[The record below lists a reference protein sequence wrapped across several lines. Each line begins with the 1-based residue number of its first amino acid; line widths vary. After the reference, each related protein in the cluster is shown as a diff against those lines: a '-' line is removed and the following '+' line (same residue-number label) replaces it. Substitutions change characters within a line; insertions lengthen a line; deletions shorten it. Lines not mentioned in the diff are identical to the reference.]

1 MKKLVL
7 TALALGAMS
16 GVAAAAPT
24 KLSAPQLDQVAAGDL
39 NTIGGITLILNV
51 PIAVAPSICVRAIC
65 NGTGATIDQSLNN
78 VNFIVNSNL
87 VRVRLL
93 QQR

>member
-1 MKKLVL
+1 VKKLVL

-24 KLSAPQLDQVAAGDL
+24 KLSETQLDQVAAGDL
-39 NTIGGITLILNV
+39 NTIGGITLVLNIPV
-51 PIAVAPSICVRAIC
+51 AVAPTICVRAIC
-65 NGTGATIDQSLNN
+65 NGTGASIDQSLNN

-87 VRVRLL
+87 VRVHLL